1 MDMQRIID
9 LVQRAPLATF
19 FVLAYGLAWGLVVL
33 TRVSLVF
40 GLLGLFSPAAAALIV
55 TACVEGRTGVR
66 ALLARVAIWRVAWYW
81 YLIALGLPAA
91 LSLGASAL
99 SLALGAP
106 AALQFSELSPLA
118 LLLFVLVIG
127 EELGWR
133 GYALPQLQARFGAL
147 GASLFLGLLW
157 AGWHLPNQ
165 LIPGL
170 EFYGYGFPA
179 FALYVV
185 SMTVLFTWLANR
197 TRGSVLLAWLF
208 HGAINQL
215 IFFNSAIDIVQRWWL
230 SAAVYGLFAALIV
243 LAGGLMQRG
252 RAYSAAAAVEATS
265 GN

>member
-1 MDMQRIID
+1 MRRIIG
-9 LVQRAPLATF
+9 LVQRFPLVAF
-19 FVLAYGLAWGLVVL
+19 FVLAYGLAWGLVIL

-55 TACVEGRTGVR
+55 MACVEGSPGVR
-66 ALLARVAIWRVAWYW
+66 VLLGRVAIWRVAWYW
-81 YLIALGLPAA
+81 YGIALGLPAA

-99 SLALGAP
+99 SVALGAAP
-106 AALQFSELSPLA
+106 TIQFSELSSLA

-133 GYALPQLQARFGAL
+133 GYALPRLQARFGDL
-147 GASLFLGLLW
+147 GASLLLGLLW

-170 EFYGYGFPA
+170 EYYGYGFGA

-215 IFFNSAIDIVQRWWL
+215 IVINSAIDVVQRWWL
-230 SAAVYGLFAALIV
+230 SAVVYGLFAALIV
-243 LAGGLMQRG
+243 LTGGLTRG
-252 RAYSAAAAVEATS
+252 EQTPSLAAAEAT
-265 GN
+265 GRN